1 MAVSDREITRRI
13 AVIKERMRDKGFQ
26 ALIVFSQVI
35 LGEKG
40 AVRYISNY
48 RLLTRKDYLV
58 LPLEGD
64 PTLIL
69 PTLGQQMAAM
79 KASWIR
85 DVRSSG
91 ETEGMIREVAE
102 KIKRY
107 GLEKGTIGI
116 VGLLSSVPHYDYE
129 LLKKELPQAS
139 FTDSTELLNEIRAV
153 KSLEEVEMI
162 RETTDIA
169 DTCYELLLEIMRAG
183 IDEREVMA
191 EINKLLTLKGVE
203 DTLILTSKGRSF
215 PCFISPPGQY
225 VFQDGDHYVFSI
237 EISGPSGY
245 WSQIVRPL
253 CLGKPSSSYARM
265 FEAGEKAL
273 KKGVTGLV
281 PGKRV
286 GDVVRIVYDEIKKA
300 GFKSGLWCGHGMGMD
315 LGDGLGL
322 FENNQTELK
331 AGMIIT
337 IHPHILSLD
346 DKEGLL
352 FGDTFV
358 VGNEGG
364 QNLSRTICELKC
376 LQ

>member
-1 MAVSDREITRRI
+1 MAVSDKEIGRRI
-13 AVIKERMRDKGFQ
+13 GAIKEGMIENGLQ
-26 ALIVFSQVI
+26 ALIVFSQVV

-58 LPLEGD
+58 LPLIGD
-64 PTLIL
+64 PVLIV
-69 PTLGQQMAAM
+69 PTLGQQISAM
-79 KASWIR
+79 KASWIK
-85 DVRSSG
+85 DVRSGG

-102 KIKRY
+102 KLKRD
-107 GLEKGTIGI
+107 GLEKETIGI
-116 VGLLSSVPHYDYE
+116 VGLLSSMPHHDYE
-129 LLKKELPQAS
+129 LLKKELPEAT
-139 FTDSTELLNEIRAV
+139 FADSSTLLDGIRAV
-153 KSLEEVEMI
+153 KSPEEIEMV
-162 RETTDIA
+162 RATTDIA
-169 DTCYELLLEIMRAG
+169 DTCYDLLLEIVRPG
-183 IDEREVMA
+183 IDERGVMA

-215 PCFISPPGQY
+215 PCFIAPPGPY

-253 CLGKPSSSYARM
+253 CLGKPSLQYQRM
-265 FEAGEKAL
+265 FEAGQKAL
-273 KKGVTGLV
+273 ERGVAELV

-300 GFKSGLWCGHGMGMD
+300 GFNSGLWCGHGMGMD

-322 FENNQTELK
+322 FENNHLELK
-331 AGMIIT
+331 DGMVIT
-337 IHPHILSLD
+337 VHPHIMSQD
-346 DKEGLL
+346 GREGLL
-352 FGDTFV
+352 LGDTFV
-358 VGNEGG
+358 VREGG
-364 QNLSRTICELKC
+364 AENLSRTVCELKC

>member
-1 MAVSDREITRRI
+1 MVASDTEITRRI
-13 AVIKERMRDKGFQ
+13 GAIKERMRDKGFQ

-64 PTLIL
+64 PALIL

-85 DVRSSG
+85 DVRSGG

-102 KIKRY
+102 KIKGY

-116 VGLLSSVPHYDYE
+116 VGLLSSMPHYDYE

-139 FTDSTELLNEIRAV
+139 FTDSTELLNEVRAV
-153 KSLEEVEMI
+153 KSPEEIEMI

-169 DTCYELLLEIMRAG
+169 DTCYELLLEIMRSG

-191 EINKLLTLKGVE
+191 EINKLLTLKGAE
-203 DTLILTSKGRSF
+203 DTLILTSRGRSF

-265 FEAGEKAL
+265 FETGEKAL
-273 KKGVTGLV
+273 NKGVTGLV

-286 GDVVRIVYDEIKKA
+286 GDVVRIVYDEIEKA

-322 FENNQTELK
+322 FENNQTELR

-346 DKEGLL
+346 GNEGLL

-376 LQ
+376 LP

>member
-1 MAVSDREITRRI
+1 MAVSDKEIGRRI
-13 AVIKERMRDKGFQ
+13 GAIKEGMIENGLQ
-26 ALIVFSQVI
+26 ALIVFSQVV

-58 LPLEGD
+58 LPLIGD
-64 PTLIL
+64 PVLIV
-69 PTLGQQMAAM
+69 PTLGQQISAM

-85 DVRSSG
+85 DVRSGG

-102 KIKRY
+102 KLKRD
-107 GLEKGTIGI
+107 GLEKETIGI
-116 VGLLSSVPHYDYE
+116 VGLLSSMPHHDYE
-129 LLKKELPQAS
+129 LLKKELPEAT
-139 FTDSTELLNEIRAV
+139 FADSSTLLDGIRAV
-153 KSLEEVEMI
+153 KSPEEIEMV
-162 RETTDIA
+162 RATTDIA
-169 DTCYELLLEIMRAG
+169 DTCYDLLLEIVRPG
-183 IDEREVMA
+183 IDERGVMA

-215 PCFISPPGQY
+215 PCFIAPPGPY

-253 CLGKPSSSYARM
+253 CLGKPSLQYQRM
-265 FEAGEKAL
+265 FEAGQKAL
-273 KKGVTGLV
+273 ERGVAELV

-300 GFKSGLWCGHGMGMD
+300 GFNSGLWCGHGMGMD

-322 FENNQTELK
+322 FENNHLELK
-331 AGMIIT
+331 DGMVIT
-337 IHPHILSLD
+337 VHPHIMSQD
-346 DKEGLL
+346 GKEGLL
-352 FGDTFV
+352 LGDTFV
-358 VGNEGG
+358 VREGG
-364 QNLSRTICELKC
+364 AENLSRTVCELKC

>member
-1 MAVSDREITRRI
+1 MAASDSEIARRI
-13 AVIKERMRDKGFQ
+13 GAIKERMRDKGLQ

-58 LPLEGD
+58 LTLADD
-64 PTLIL
+64 PALIL

-79 KASWIR
+79 KASWIK
-85 DVRSSG
+85 DVRSGG
-91 ETEGMIREVAE
+91 ETEGIIREVAE
-102 KIKRY
+102 KIKSV

-116 VGLLSSVPHYDYE
+116 VGLLSSMPHYDYE
-129 LLKKELPQAS
+129 LLKKELPLAS
-139 FTDSTELLNEIRAV
+139 FTDSTELLNEVRAV
-153 KSLEEVEMI
+153 KSPDEIVMI
-162 RETTDIA
+162 QETTDIA
-169 DTCYELLLEIMRAG
+169 DTCYELLLEIMRPG

-191 EINKLLTLKGVE
+191 EINKLLTMKGIE

-215 PCFISPPGQY
+215 PCFISPPGPY

-253 CLGKPSSSYARM
+253 CLGKPSSSYTHM

-273 KKGVTGLV
+273 KKGVMGLM

-286 GDVVRIVYDEIKKA
+286 GEVVRTVYDEIKKA

-346 DKEGLL
+346 GKEGLL

-358 VGNEGG
+358 VSNQGG
-364 QNLSRTICELKC
+364 QNLSRTVCELKC
-376 LQ
+376 LP